1 MCKKNGDIKIL
12 FCWFDEQMRA
22 IDGIVVFLHPFD
34 GVLTDENQKQTQ
46 ILLKIASTYFNNQL
60 NDRTFTQNGSS

>member
-22 IDGIVVFLHPFD
+22 IDGLVVFLQSFD
-34 GVLTDENQKQTQ
+34 GVLTDENQKKTR
-46 ILLKIASTYFNNQL
+46 ILLKIAWSL
-60 NDRTFTQNGSS
+60 